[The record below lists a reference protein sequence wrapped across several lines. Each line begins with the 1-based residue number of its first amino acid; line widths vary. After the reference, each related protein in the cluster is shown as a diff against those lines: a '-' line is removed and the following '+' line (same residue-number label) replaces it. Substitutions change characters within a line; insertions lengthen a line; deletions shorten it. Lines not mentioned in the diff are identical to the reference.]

1 MNRSSRFLPALVT
14 LALVAVAACGSG
26 APEAPRVLAT
36 LDIKP
41 TPTPAPTPKGAGQLA
56 LEAFVKRVAGGSLT
70 YHASFKGNMVAANG
84 GVTIVGAL
92 DVAGRDYQ
100 TSFSF
105 AFAKQPKVVVGVRSV
120 GATKWMRVAGGRWA
134 TATDRSATTSNS
146 PFAGIAGVNDVR
158 LLSTVKVSGKNRH
171 HLEFAGGEVI
181 GPEQIT
187 PSNLTDERVE
197 WTRMELVVD
206 DAGTPLSATWRL
218 EGTGRVDVQLQG
230 LRFDLTLAFSK
241 VGAKMIIKA
250 P

>member
-1 MNRSSRFLPALVT
+1 M
-14 LALVAVAACGSG
+14 
-26 APEAPRVLAT
+26 
-36 LDIKP
+36 
-41 TPTPAPTPKGAGQLA
+41 
-56 LEAFVKRVAGGSLT
+56 AGGHLT
-70 YHASFKGNMVAANG
+70 YHASFKGDMVAANG

-92 DVAGRDYQ
+92 DVAGGDYQ

-105 AFAKQPKVVVGVRSV
+105 AFAKQPKVLVGVRSV
-120 GATKWMRVAGGRWA
+120 GATKWMRAAGGRWA
-134 TATDRSATTSNS
+134 PVTDRSATSSNS
-146 PFAGIAGVNDVR
+146 PFAGIAGINDVK
-158 LLSTVKVSGKNRH
+158 LLSTVKLGGKNRH

-181 GPEQIT
+181 APEQIT

-206 DAGTPLSATWRL
+206 DAGMPLSATWRL

-241 VGAKMIIKA
+241 VGAKMVIKA